1 MWSRT
6 EQAGAWRRPVRVLV
20 VAPHNVF
27 RQGLVQLLGGET
39 GVSVVAAVEDLSEA
53 VRQASALLPD
63 VVLLDE
69 SLPFQDVTGATAELA
84 NVGPEVRVL
93 VLSASHSDE
102 VAVAAVRA
110 GAAGYLTVD
119 VDAATLVA
127 EIRRVAEGRLAIGHE
142 TLRAVVAAATGNTTP
157 VQPPEG
163 LTNRQFEILRRMA
176 KGMSLKQIGRDLGV
190 AEKTIR
196 NQASLMYR
204 KLRVHDHVEAVL
216 YALRKGVVG

>member
-6 EQAGAWRRPVRVLV
+6 DEAGAWRRPVRVLV

-27 RQGLVQLLGGET
+27 RQGLVHLLGRDA
-39 GVSVVAAVEDLSEA
+39 GVSVLAAVEDLSEA

-69 SLPFQDVTGATAELA
+69 SLPFQDAVHATAELA
-84 NVGPEVRVL
+84 GVSPEVRVL
-93 VLSASHSDE
+93 VLAASHTED

-127 EIRRVAEGRLAIGHE
+127 EIRRVAEGRLAIGHD
-142 TLRAVVAAATGNTTP
+142 TLCAVVAAATGNATP
-157 VQPPEG
+157 VDPPEG
-163 LTNRQFEILRRMA
+163 LTTRQFEILRRMVR
-176 KGMSLKQIGRDLGV
+176 GMSLKQIGRDLGV

-196 NQASLMYR
+196 NQASLMYSR
-204 KLRVHDHVEAVL
+204 LKVHDHVEAIL
-216 YALRKGVVG
+216 YAIRKGLVT